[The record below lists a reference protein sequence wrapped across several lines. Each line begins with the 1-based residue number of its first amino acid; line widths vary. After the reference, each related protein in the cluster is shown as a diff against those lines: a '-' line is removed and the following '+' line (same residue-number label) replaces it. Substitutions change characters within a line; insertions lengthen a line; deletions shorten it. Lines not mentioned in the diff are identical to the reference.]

1 MEESLREG
9 KEEQDKLRKWK
20 AEQATRAVREEARRE
35 EMDKKRREELEATEK
50 AKEREKALK
59 QEAKLQLRLMEQ
71 EKRMKRQEALK
82 AKSALLTTPVPT
94 PTNYAHHTL
103 AADFYRRVVVPDIER
118 EQELKAQ
125 RRIMQKSPTL
135 QDLKAHSRKY
145 AQLLAEQQEK
155 AREEMRGKMIDFK
168 LQEVN
173 IYPQTQASRDLQA
186 REQENKLLAAKEA
199 EQKRLLRLRQIHYAL
214 LVKEMFG
221 PKTQPRA
228 SESPRAL
235 PKHAL
240 TPIKRI
246 NRPKFKLA
254 ASVPALPQAEKKEIV
269 VKDYLNEMK
278 QLRASMNLPTEYDVN
293 WEEEFR
299 DEMEPMERM
308 QRLRTKADVLER
320 RLRQAESKLQVANP
334 ASPGVLEAT
343 QKLSDSLVASI
354 QAKLRLLQA

>member
-1 MEESLREG
+1 
-9 KEEQDKLRKWK
+9 
-20 AEQATRAVREEARRE
+20 
-35 EMDKKRREELEATEK
+35 
-50 AKEREKALK
+50 
-59 QEAKLQLRLMEQ
+59 
-71 EKRMKRQEALK
+71 
-82 AKSALLTTPVPT
+82 
-94 PTNYAHHTL
+94 
-103 AADFYRRVVVPDIER
+103 
-118 EQELKAQ
+118 
-125 RRIMQKSPTL
+125 
-135 QDLKAHSRKY
+135 
-145 AQLLAEQQEK
+145 
-155 AREEMRGKMIDFK
+155 MRGKMIDFK